1 MDVPIS
7 KAFLRALAD
16 TFEEFGRD
24 AVRGC
29 RDKDPVTYASVY
41 AHVLPNPVDIHSD
54 EQLEQLCD
62 CLSER
67 LEKAARNGV
76 ETIH

>member
-1 MDVPIS
+1 MPPPS

-16 TFEEFGRD
+16 TFEDFGRD
-24 AVRGC
+24 AVREC
-29 RDKDPVTYASVY
+29 RDKDPATYASVF
-41 AHVLPNPVDIHSD
+41 AHLLPSSGVIYSD

-76 ETIH
+76 ETIN